1 MKRIIVL
8 LIVALLALSVA
19 CGKGDRDKTEE
30 KQPAV
35 TPNDSVVV
43 VGNEGQQSYDDS
55 SVWDFFGE
63 TTEQQ
68 PAVQTDYEPVEQV
81 DHAPAEAPQNAPDPA
96 AANYLTEYR
105 KTLNFTANE
114 KLGDETNVHAY
125 LFNVPAGGRL
135 VFRTLSE
142 PYEKYRAKEYH
153 YVLMSADRYTE
164 KAVREFHEYESIGDW
179 DAETPYLLS
188 SSIVAE
194 SAVGTPEIPVR
205 LKAGSYVFLIT
216 GKRGNTTPEVGYS
229 LDFRFEPDAGP
240 GETEWN
246 DTPETANA
254 LTLNQGV
261 TGNINDYYSTV
272 TDRRYDVDYYRFTLT
287 EKTIV
292 RMVMQLPP
300 KGQYKVTISE
310 TAADGSKGKDLVYAD
325 LYTLMDEPREDRSG
339 AIELNAGTYFV
350 RVEMRGASGVVN
362 DRDYTLIITT
372 E

>member
-8 LIVALLALSVA
+8 LIVALLAFSVA
-19 CGKGDRDKTEE
+19 CGKGDRDKSED
-30 KQPAV
+30 KQPAA
-35 TPNDSVVV
+35 TPNDQVAVVE
-43 VGNEGQQSYDDS
+43 EGQQSSDNS
-55 SVWDFFGE
+55 SVWDFFDE
-63 TTEQQ
+63 PTEQQ
-68 PAVQTDYEPVEQV
+68 PAVQTEQQ
-81 DHAPAEAPQNAPDPA
+81 PAATPQNAPDPA
-96 AANYLTEYR
+96 TMDYLTEYR

-114 KLGDETNVHAY
+114 KLDDTENVHAY
-125 LFNVPAGGRL
+125 LFDVPAGGRL
-135 VFRTLSE
+135 VFHTHSE
-142 PYEKYRAKEYH
+142 PYEGYSVKKYR
-153 YVLMSADRYTE
+153 YVLMPADQYT
-164 KAVREFHEYESIGDW
+164 ADIVTRFHENGSIDIWGEEPPYILSGTVYGESVSL
-179 DAETPYLLS
+179 A
-188 SSIVAE
+188 
-194 SAVGTPEIPVR
+194 EIPLRV
-205 LKAGSYVFLIT
+205 KSGAYVFMIT
-216 GKRGNTTPEVGYS
+216 GERGDTTPERGYS

-246 DTPETANA
+246 DTPETANE

-272 TDRRYDVDYYRFTLT
+272 ADRRYDVDYYRFTLT

-362 DRDYTLIITT
+362 DRDYTLTVVT